1 MQPPYCQYVDWMH
14 TWVSSGGLAQQECNG
29 LVLSL
34 CSHGGFSL
42 EDIDELTSG
51 VKLPLG
57 VTKISKRFWSDRIVD
72 RPMTHMKAF
81 ASEMLTAI
89 VLLGFL

>member
-1 MQPPYCQYVDWMH
+1 M
-14 TWVSSGGLAQQECNG
+14 
-29 LVLSL
+29 
-34 CSHGGFSL
+34 
-42 EDIDELTSG
+42 TSG

-72 RPMTHMKAF
+72 RPMSHIKAF

-89 VLLGFL
+89 VLLGFFVDLVVKPRDIAALREQLDCLTFYG